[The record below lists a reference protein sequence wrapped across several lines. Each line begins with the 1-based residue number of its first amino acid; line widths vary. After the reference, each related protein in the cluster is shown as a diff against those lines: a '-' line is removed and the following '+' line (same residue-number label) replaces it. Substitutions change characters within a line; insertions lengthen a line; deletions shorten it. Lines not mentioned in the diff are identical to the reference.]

1 MRFAF
6 SSRVFGAMLIAFAA
20 ASTPVSSQTIFDSS
34 VRTAPQFLQYRINA
48 PVSET
53 ISEFTTPIFVVM
65 PVSPTLTF
73 DVATAYANARVRP
86 NGGSVEQPSSINGLT
101 DTQIRANVMLG
112 TDFVVLTAGLNIPT
126 GRETASDAEQLAAFR
141 IGNDFLAFPI
151 SNMGTGFG
159 ATAGIAVAR
168 PLGSWNL
175 GFGGSLRQSA
185 AYEPV
190 IGSGG
195 ARPRFQPGNEYRARF
210 GIDHPFGTGRFA
222 IGLTYSKFGNDDIGG
237 SIYNTGDRYV
247 TQVGFNNS
255 FGIASVLVNAWDL
268 YRRQGTIFTGER
280 TGPENIANILVG
292 IGFATLS
299 GVLEPSVEFRNWSQE
314 SLSVSTL
321 GTLGLRYTVQT
332 GGLGITPSAGYTVG
346 RLAAVG
352 GDANLSGFRAALAVR
367 IGSSN

>member
-1 MRFAF
+1 MRF
-6 SSRVFGAMLIAFAA
+6 SLSPQHFGAALIALTAVA
-20 ASTPVSSQTIFDSS
+20 TPATSQTIFDSS

-53 ISEFTTPIFVVM
+53 ISEFTTPIFVFIPLSSM
-65 PVSPTLTF
+65 LSL

-86 NGGSVEQPSSINGLT
+86 NGNSIEQPSSISGLT

-126 GRETASDAEQLAAFR
+126 GKETASDAEQLAAFR

-168 PLGSWNL
+168 PLGSWNV

-185 AYEPV
+185 AYEPLV
-190 IGSGG
+190 GSSG
-195 ARPRFQPGNEYRARF
+195 AQPRFQPGNEYRARL
-210 GIDHPFGTGRFA
+210 GVDHPLGTGRFA

-247 TQVGFNNS
+247 TQAGFNNS
-255 FGIASVLVNAWDL
+255 FGSANVLVNAWDL
-268 YRRQGTIFTGER
+268 YRRPGTIFTGER

-292 IGFATLS
+292 VGFATMN
-299 GVLEPSVEFRNWSQE
+299 GVLEPSVEFRNWNQE
-314 SLSVSTL
+314 SLSASRLATFA
-321 GTLGLRYTVQT
+321 LRYTVQA

-352 GDANLSGFRAALAVR
+352 GDADLGGFRAALAVR
-367 IGSSN
+367 IGASN